1 MSHVVFYACPVRMVS
16 KFLSPLRQAWHT
28 YMIRVAYVKE
38 CMHLCRQAD
47 ILLAWGGLCRLP
59 FSKGKGW
66 LDAPESKCPHA
77 APRPVILGEGLKEGG
92 LFPPVLSLQR
102 PRHPLTGG
110 QAPPPLP
117 ACLWPPSK
125 VPVCHLPELCP
136 TFPTVH
142 PSAERLQTDLERDL
156 VRLNCLSLESPH
168 VLIPRKKP
176 VRNGHFLF

>member
-28 YMIRVAYVKE
+28 CMIRVAYVKE

-92 LFPPVLSLQR
+92 LFPQCCPSRGQGILSLGAR
-102 PRHPLTGG
+102 PLLPSLPASGLRARYLCVTS
-110 QAPPPLP
+110 QSCAPPSPLSTP
-117 ACLWPPSK
+117 QLRGCRPIWK
-125 VPVCHLPELCP
+125 E
-136 TFPTVH
+136 
-142 PSAERLQTDLERDL
+142 
-156 VRLNCLSLESPH
+156 
-168 VLIPRKKP
+168 IW
-176 VRNGHFLF
+176 